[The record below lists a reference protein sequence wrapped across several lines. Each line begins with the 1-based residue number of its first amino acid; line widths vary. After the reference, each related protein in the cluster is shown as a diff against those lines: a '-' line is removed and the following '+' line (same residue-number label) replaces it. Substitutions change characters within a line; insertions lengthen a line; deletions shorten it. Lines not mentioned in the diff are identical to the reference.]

1 MIKDLTWVFDPA
13 TQCQSKCVFSVSPC
27 ALNLPP
33 PLQSCIFP
41 QSCLHISSKLASFN
55 TCLKPPFPS
64 CQATIYGKRSGC
76 LRGLAVLNKDKA
88 NVFRSSQGWKHA
100 VIHQVQMLPRSGMY
114 KPDAARQLELIF
126 CYPKKMLCKKFSYPR
141 DFVFQGL
148 LPKKNPNKT
157 AFEAQS
163 VLPHMGRAFTDAQ
176 ELRQETCFCLWGSH
190 FASFL
195 LANYRTLTSGF

>member
-1 MIKDLTWVFDPA
+1 M
-13 TQCQSKCVFSVSPC
+13 CVFSFPMC
-27 ALNLPP
+27 FKFATAPP
-33 PLQSCIFP
+33 K
-41 QSCLHISSKLASFN
+41 LHISSKLFAYFLKVSFN
-55 TCLKPPFPS
+55 TCLKPHFPS

-141 DFVFQGL
+141 DSVFQGL
-148 LPKKNPNKT
+148 LPKKIQTKQPLRLSLCCRTWAGPSLMLRSFDRKLVF
-157 AFEAQS
+157 AYGGAILHLFYS
-163 VLPHMGRAFTDAQ
+163 RPI
-176 ELRQETCFCLWGSH
+176 EL
-190 FASFL
+190 
-195 LANYRTLTSGF
+195 